1 MAAAAEALLELD
13 TVLVAALAELLVEAV
28 AGVELARR
36 LLLGIVLVILL
47 EAA

>member
-1 MAAAAEALLELD
+1 MAAAAEAVVELD
-13 TVLVAALAELLVEAV
+13 TVLVAAPAELPVEEQV
-28 AGVELARR
+28 EVELARR